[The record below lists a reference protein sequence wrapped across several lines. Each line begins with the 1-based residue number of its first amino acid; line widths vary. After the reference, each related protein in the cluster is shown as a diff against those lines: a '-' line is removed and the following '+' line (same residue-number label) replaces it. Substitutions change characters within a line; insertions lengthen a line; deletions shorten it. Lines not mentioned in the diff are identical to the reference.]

1 VAVIAI
7 GKDQTPGGRLI
18 RQEAEA
24 AVADAQQQVETEK
37 SEAGK
42 TWSWRSKESQR

>member
-7 GKDQTPGGRLI
+7 GKGPDPRRPPI